1 MSSIITDIIKNIF
14 YEFIFEFD
22 LLTSFRHIN

>member
-22 LLTSFRHIN
+22 LLTSFHHIN